1 MNTREVIKNI
11 QLVGGGL
18 ALLSA
23 AGLTYA
29 ITKSINSRKKYSRP
43 FDKDT
48 IEELKGK
55 ILEVAHT
62 EDKKDETRGI
72 YLNVQVEEEVIP
84 VQLGPAWYINHQGR
98 RFKPGEKITVKGS
111 RMQFD
116 GTESIVA
123 LSIARND
130 EILKLRDEDGTPHWY
145 GWSKA
150 S

>member
-1 MNTREVIKNI
+1 MNTREVIKNM

-29 ITKSINSRKKYSRP
+29 ITKSINSRKKYARP
-43 FDKDT
+43 FDSNT
-48 IEELKGK
+48 IEEFEGK

-72 YLNVQVEEEVIP
+72 YLSFEVEEEIIP
-84 VQLGPAWYINHQGR
+84 VHLGPAWYINHQGR
-98 RFKPGEKITVKGS
+98 RFKPGDKITVKGS
-111 RMQFD
+111 RIQFD
-116 GTESIVA
+116 GTEAIVA
-123 LSIARND
+123 VSVSRND
-130 EILKLRDEDGTPHWY
+130 EILKLRNEDGTPYWY